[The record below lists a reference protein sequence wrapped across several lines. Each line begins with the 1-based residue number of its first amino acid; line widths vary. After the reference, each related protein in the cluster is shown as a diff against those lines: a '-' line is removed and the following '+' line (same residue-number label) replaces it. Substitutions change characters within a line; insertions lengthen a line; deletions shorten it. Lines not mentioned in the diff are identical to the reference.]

1 MSGGHPAR
9 SQRQRRRGPS
19 RVLLAGLAVALIA
32 VAGGSYVLMSGGQQP
47 SHQAAAGPTH
57 SASAPTTATTPA
69 APPGQWKFI
78 QSRATD
84 SQPLTLTELFPK
96 QFTANGDSATMVI
109 GKKGTH
115 CSAALLGATLGT
127 DVIKGHCTQVLRAT
141 YLSTSGQLMGTIGV
155 LNLAN
160 AAAAERAG
168 KATGATE
175 FIDPLPAPKGPTHN
189 IKKGKG
195 VEEAEA
201 KGHYLILIWAEFA
214 NLQQPSTAGRQLQLE
229 QFAADLINGTANVSL
244 TSRMVTGK
252 PR

>member
-1 MSGGHPAR
+1 M
-9 SQRQRRRGPS
+9 
-19 RVLLAGLAVALIA
+19 LALAVIA
-32 VAGGSYVLMSGGQQP
+32 VAGGTYVLLSGGQKP
-47 SHQAAAGPTH
+47 SHQAAAAPSH
-57 SASAPTTATTPA
+57 SASAPASPPA
-69 APPGQWKFI
+69 PSAPPGQWKFI

-84 SQPLTLTELFPK
+84 PQPLTLTELFPK

-109 GKKGTH
+109 DKQGTH
-115 CSAALLGATLGT
+115 CTAALLGATLGT

-141 YLSTSGQLMGTIGV
+141 YLSTNGQLMGTIGV

-195 VEEAEA
+195 VEEAEV

-214 NLQQPSTAGRQLQLE
+214 NLQQPSTNGLELQLE
-229 QFAADLINGTANVSL
+229 QFASDLINGTANVSL